1 MVMIGQECCCIS
13 KVLTLSR
20 QPYVTERF
28 IMSPLAAVSENNDQ
42 FCSVPLVITT
52 SITCKLSQCHC
63 FFFFCLLHAIFK
75 YGGNKDIVLG
85 RNILKYLR
93 IQFYD
98 FSFLLQASQN
108 RYASITITRW
118 GRCFS
123 HVCII

>member
-63 FFFFCLLHAIFK
+63 FFFFVCYMQSSNMEEIK
-75 YGGNKDIVLG
+75 
-85 RNILKYLR
+85 ILYWVGT
-93 IQFYD
+93 Y
-98 FSFLLQASQN
+98 
-108 RYASITITRW
+108 
-118 GRCFS
+118 
-123 HVCII
+123 